1 MSTPKVYVL
10 CEQNCRWEGMT
21 KEQILAAITQ
31 AVESHEITDVDTG
44 FVTTIKTINGVG
56 LKFFIG
62 TQAAWAELSAAE
74 KDGVFAIFSDDNTG
88 DALKKD
94 IEDLQAALATILDG
108 TQTVQKARE
117 TDFTNA
123 EWQLLT
129 ADTVIDTAG
138 IYEFVAEVDF
148 GSMIGSVP
156 IQDYKQFDAII
167 RLGGYNAALS
177 EYILATH
184 IDCASGSS
192 NAIFKFNQIVL
203 TWDGISQSP
212 TYKVTVKNR
221 KISVSGNEVVTSESS
236 VNTVYYRRIR

>member
-1 MSTPKVYVL
+1 MSTPKVYVV
-10 CEQNCRWEGMT
+10 CDQNCRWESMT

-31 AVESHEITDVDTG
+31 AVENHQITDVDTG
-44 FVTTIKTINGVG
+44 FVTTIKTVNGIG
-56 LKFFIG
+56 LKFFVG
-62 TQAAWAELSAAE
+62 TQAAWAEYPSDQ
-74 KDGVFAIFSDDNTG
+74 KDGVFAIFSNDTTG
-88 DALKKD
+88 DAIKAD
-94 IEDLQAALATILDG
+94 IEELQTALENILDG

-148 GSMIGSVP
+148 SSMP
-156 IQDYKQFDAII
+156 IVNCKQFDAII
-167 RLGGYNAALS
+167 RLGSNNAALS
-177 EYILATH
+177 EYILGTH
-184 IDCASGSS
+184 INCASGSS
-192 NAIFKFNQIVL
+192 NAIFNFNQIVL
-203 TWDGISQSP
+203 TWDGVSPSP

>member
-10 CEQNCRWEGMT
+10 CDQNCRWEGMT
-21 KEQILAAITQ
+21 KEQILAAIAQ

-62 TQAAWAELSAAE
+62 TQAAWAELSADE

-123 EWQLLT
+123 EWQRLT
-129 ADTVIDTAG
+129 SDTVIDTAG

-148 GSMIGSVP
+148 SSMPTICS
-156 IQDYKQFDAII
+156 KQFDAIV
-167 RLGGYNAALS
+167 RFGNNAALS
-177 EYILATH
+177 EYILGTH
-184 IDCASGSS
+184 IDCASGSE